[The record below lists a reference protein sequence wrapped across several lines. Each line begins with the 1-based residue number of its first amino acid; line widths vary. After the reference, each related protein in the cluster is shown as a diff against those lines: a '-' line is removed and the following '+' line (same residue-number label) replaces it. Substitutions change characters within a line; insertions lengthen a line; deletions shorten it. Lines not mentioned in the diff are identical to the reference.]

1 MTTLITYKNFYEFIS
16 LHWDLKV
23 RIPIKLENILVPV
36 AIEPIPQT
44 EGPFFFEGTVI
55 WGVKL
60 AEGTAKS
67 YY

>member
-1 MTTLITYKNFYEFIS
+1 MTTLITYKSFYEFIS

-55 WGVKL
+55 
-60 AEGTAKS
+60 
-67 YY
+67 

>member
-55 WGVKL
+55 
-60 AEGTAKS
+60 
-67 YY
+67 